1 MYRCLDYVF
10 VGTRRWLNIN
20 LNKRDRWWLKELH
33 EVQINQKGFL
43 LAEALIY
50 ITLFGLLVSMAHM
63 AISANLSETRRFDEV
78 SRQFYYTLK
87 RTQFISF
94 NGSTGPIVS
103 PINTMYVTP
112 DEYSN
117 NLYGEL
123 WGTQYIRLPSTM
135 KLVNNSRAQQEV
147 YLGSYDGQNGVF
159 SYEIYDYPLR
169 IYRKFIF
176 SQQTPRIRWV
186 EGSF

>member
-1 MYRCLDYVF
+1 MPISLVNVC
-10 VGTRRWLNIN
+10 VGTRRRISI
-20 LNKRDRWWLKELH
+20 DLKEISIMKRRSVRRR
-33 EVQINQKGFL
+33 EQGFL
-43 LAEALIY
+43 LAELVIY
-50 ITLFGLLVSMAHM
+50 ITLLGLLLSMAQL

-94 NGSTGPIVS
+94 NGSTGPIIN
-103 PINTMYVTP
+103 PINTLYVNP
-112 DEYSN
+112 EAYSS
-117 NLYGEL
+117 NLYGDM
-123 WGTQYIRLPSTM
+123 WGTQYIQLPSTM
-135 KLVNNSRAQQEV
+135 KLVNNSRLQQAV
-147 YLGSYDGQNGVF
+147 YLGSYDGQNDVF

-169 IYRKFIF
+169 VYRKFIF